1 MKDFDKDKLDKEINS
16 FLKKRRLFLI
26 LGFSFLGGSF
36 ALSIISSILE
46 TLYANN
52 SVVLLIDALLLSLA
66 SLLFAAS
73 ITMFILR
80 RALFSTRFYNS
91 RIIVDEVNKTKE
103 EVDDDAA
110 TVDVKE
116 MPKSHNEELLE
127 QYENLYKQGLISEE
141 DLNKKR
147 EELSK

>member
-1 MKDFDKDKLDKEINS
+1 MNEFDKNKLEKEINS
-16 FLKKRRLFLI
+16 MMRKRRLFMI
-26 LGFSFLGGSF
+26 LGFSFLGGAMTF
-36 ALSIISSILE
+36 SIISSILE
-46 TLYANN
+46 TLYNN
-52 SVVLLIDALLLSLA
+52 NDTVILICALLLSLA

-80 RALFSTRFYNS
+80 SALFNARIYNR
-91 RIIVDEVNKTKE
+91 RIIINNASNTAKSN
-103 EVDDDAA
+103 DDVV

-116 MPKSHNEELLE
+116 MPKTHEQELLE

-141 DLNKKR
+141 DFNKKK